1 VTVTII
7 SVGGG
12 LTLPEATVRNAGV
25 YQRLIVAIQ
34 QEQGGGGVVLLVVRC
49 CCTICGSI
57 SWRRISA
64 HWEMLCTEDHVA
76 AGDELA

>member
-1 VTVTII
+1 VTVTIT

-34 QEQGGGGVVLLVVRC
+34 QEQGGGGVLLVVRR
-49 CCTICGSI
+49 CCTIYGSI